1 MSYAE
6 VTTEKLIDK
15 AISLKLETQWPELG
29 RILRVLHNRL
39 RAKDFVHVRCRC
51 ELSERTA
58 YYLMSIV
65 RRTDGRGINLE
76 EGLPWRKVAV
86 IAPLLSKLSTDDECV
101 ALLRRVPMM
110 THQGLIYLFR
120 QEKQ

>member
-1 MSYAE
+1 MGFAE

-39 RAKDFVHVRCRC
+39 RVKEFIHVRCRC

-86 IAPLLSKLSTDDECV
+86 IA
-101 ALLRRVPMM
+101 ALLNNLVTDEECITLLRQVPEM
-110 THQGLIYLFR
+110 THEQLAAIVR
-120 QEKQ
+120 KK